1 MIARMWH
8 GKVPAEKAAAYHQ
21 YLLETGLK
29 DSKSTKGN
37 KAVFLLKKEEKEITH
52 FYTLFFWSDWEA
64 IKEFAGEDVERAK
77 YYPKDKEFLLELEPN
92 VTHFEVLEVHEGFGG

>member
-37 KAVFLLKKEEKEITH
+37 QAVFLLKREEKEITH
-52 FYTLFFWSDWEA
+52 FYTLFFWNDWEA
-64 IKEFAGEDVERAK
+64 IKEFAGEDVEKAK

-92 VTHFEVLEVHEGFGG
+92 VTHFEVIEHPFGET

>member
-29 DSKSTKGN
+29 DSKGTKGN
-37 KAVFLLKKEEKEITH
+37 KAVFLLKREEKEITH
-52 FYTLFFWSDWEA
+52 FYTLFFWNDWEA
-64 IKEFAGEDVERAK
+64 IKEFAGEDVEKAK
-77 YYPKDKEFLLELEPN
+77 YYPKDKEFLLELERN
-92 VTHFEVLEVHEGFGG
+92 VIHFEVIEHPFSGT